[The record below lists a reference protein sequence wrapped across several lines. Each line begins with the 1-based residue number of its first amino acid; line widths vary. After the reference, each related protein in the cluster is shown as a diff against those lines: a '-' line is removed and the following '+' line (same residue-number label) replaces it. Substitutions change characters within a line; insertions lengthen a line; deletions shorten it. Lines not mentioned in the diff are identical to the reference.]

1 MISISK
7 NVYVNRS
14 DVIVNKYYNTYLSLI
29 KMKPANEHPS
39 TYVDFG
45 NKKIMKKKTKF
56 KTCDHVRISKYEHI
70 FPKGYVPNLSEEVFV
85 IKKVENPVPWT
96 FVISDLNDEEIVGTF
111 CEKKLLKTNQ
121 KAIQDRT

>member
-39 TYVDFG
+39 TFVDFG

-56 KTCDHVRISKYEHI
+56 ETCDHVRISKYEHI

-121 KAIQDRT
+121 KAI

>member
-111 CEKKLLKTNQ
+111 CEKKLLKTIQ
-121 KAIQDRT
+121 KAI

>member
-39 TYVDFG
+39 TYADFG

-121 KAIQDRT
+121 KAI

>member
-39 TYVDFG
+39 TYVNFG
-45 NKKIMKKKTKF
+45 NKKIMKKK
-56 KTCDHVRISKYEHI
+56 
-70 FPKGYVPNLSEEVFV
+70 N
-85 IKKVENPVPWT
+85 
-96 FVISDLNDEEIVGTF
+96 
-111 CEKKLLKTNQ
+111 
-121 KAIQDRT
+121 

>member
-7 NVYVNRS
+7 NVYVNRL
-14 DVIVNKYYNTYLSLI
+14 DVIVNKYNNTYLSLI

-111 CEKKLLKTNQ
+111 CEKKLLKTIQ
-121 KAIQDRT
+121 KAI

>member
-7 NVYVNRS
+7 NVYVNRL
-14 DVIVNKYYNTYLSLI
+14 DVIVNKYNNTYLSLI

-56 KTCDHVRISKYEHI
+56 KTCDHARISKYEHI

-121 KAIQDRT
+121 KAI

>member
-39 TYVDFG
+39 TYIDFG

-56 KTCDHVRISKYEHI
+56 KICDHVRISKYENI
-70 FPKGYVPNLSEEVFV
+70 FPKGYVPNWSEEFFV
-85 IKKVENPVPWT
+85 IKKVENAVPWT
-96 FVISDLNDEEIVGTF
+96 FVISGLNGEEIAGTF
-111 CEKKLLKTNQ
+111 YKKKLLKTNQ
-121 KAIQDRT
+121 KVI

>member
-7 NVYVNRS
+7 NVYVNRL

-121 KAIQDRT
+121 KAI

>member
-121 KAIQDRT
+121 KAI

>member
-39 TYVDFG
+39 TYVNFG

-56 KTCDHVRISKYEHI
+56 KTCDHVRISK
-70 FPKGYVPNLSEEVFV
+70 
-85 IKKVENPVPWT
+85 KKKN
-96 FVISDLNDEEIVGTF
+96 
-111 CEKKLLKTNQ
+111 
-121 KAIQDRT
+121 

>member
-39 TYVDFG
+39 TYVNFG

-121 KAIQDRT
+121 KAI

>member
-7 NVYVNRS
+7 NVYVNRL
-14 DVIVNKYYNTYLSLI
+14 DVIVNKYNNTYLSLI

-121 KAIQDRT
+121 KAI

>member
-7 NVYVNRS
+7 NVYVNRL
-14 DVIVNKYYNTYLSLI
+14 DVIVNKYNNTYLSLI

-56 KTCDHVRISKYEHI
+56 KTCDHVRVSKYEHI

-121 KAIQDRT
+121 KAI

>member
-1 MISISK
+1 
-7 NVYVNRS
+7 
-14 DVIVNKYYNTYLSLI
+14 
-29 KMKPANEHPS
+29 MKPANEHPS

-121 KAIQDRT
+121 KAI